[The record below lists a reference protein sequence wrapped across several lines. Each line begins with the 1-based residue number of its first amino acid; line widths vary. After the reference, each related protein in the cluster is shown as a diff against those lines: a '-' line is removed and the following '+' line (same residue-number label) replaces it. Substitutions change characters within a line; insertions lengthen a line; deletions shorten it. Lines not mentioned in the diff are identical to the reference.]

1 MAQSLVGNIKR
12 YKDLA
17 WLLIRYGRSDL
28 AAGVGEESVN
38 PGPDGPEDAEDARDL
53 AKDLEKLGPTFVKV
67 GQLLSTRADLL
78 PPAYLAALSRL
89 QDSVEPFS
97 FAEVEEIV
105 QSELGVRLSKG
116 FLEFEE
122 TPIAAASLGQVH
134 RARLR
139 DGRVVAVKVQRPGI
153 RETILGDLEAFGD
166 LARFLD
172 KHAEFAGR
180 YEFEKM
186 VDEFRHV
193 LLAELDYRQEAR
205 NLRVLGENLRTFDR
219 IVVPEPIDD
228 YTSERVLTMDYVR
241 GSKITAL
248 SPLARIDLDGEGL
261 AEELFQAYLQQ
272 TLVDGFFHAD
282 PHPGNVFVT
291 DDGRIALID
300 LGMTAR
306 FSVSMQEALLK
317 LLLAVAEGHGDQA
330 AERASRIGRQREGFD
345 SAEFRR
351 RVGAVVAASRD
362 ASVEELQVGRVLLE
376 LTRAAGETGLQLPS
390 ELTLLG
396 KTLLNLDQV
405 ARVLAPDFDPN
416 ASVRRNTAVLLRKRL
431 FKSTTPGSLAS
442 AALDTKE
449 FLEKLPSRANR
460 LLDLIA
466 GNQLRLRVD
475 AIDEEMLI
483 EGLHKIANR
492 IALGLVLA
500 SLIVGAALLMQVPT
514 SFRIFGYPGLA
525 MILFLA
531 AAAGG
536 FTLALSIVVSDRKK
550 PRSRSPGAAA

>member
-1 MAQSLVGNIKR
+1 MAQSLAKNIKR

-28 AAGVGEESVN
+28 AGGLGVEAES
-38 PGPDGPEDAEDARDL
+38 PGPDGPKDAEEGRDL
-53 AKDLEKLGPTFVKV
+53 AKDLEKLGPTYVKV

-78 PPAYLAALSRL
+78 PPAYLTALSRL

-97 FAEVEEIV
+97 FAEVERIV
-105 QSELGVRLSKG
+105 QAELGLRLSKG
-116 FLEFEE
+116 FLEFES

-139 DGRVVAVKVQRPGI
+139 DGRTVAVKVQRPGI
-153 RETILGDLEAFGD
+153 RETILEDLEAFSD

-193 LLAELDYRQEAR
+193 LLAELDYRKEAR
-205 NLRVLGENLRTFDR
+205 NLRLLAENLKTFER

-241 GSKITAL
+241 GSKVTSL
-248 SPLARIDLDGEGL
+248 SPLASIDLDGEGL

-272 TLVDGFFHAD
+272 ILVDGFFHAD

-306 FSVSMQEALLK
+306 FSGTMQEDLLK

-330 AERASRIGRQREGFD
+330 ADRATRLGRQREGFD

-351 RVGAVVAASRD
+351 RVGAVVESSRD
-362 ASVEELQVGRVLLE
+362 ASMEQLQIGRVLLD
-376 LTRAAGETGLQLPS
+376 LTRAAGDTGLQLPS

-405 ARVLAPDFDPN
+405 GRVLAPGFDPN

-460 LLDLIA
+460 LLELII
-466 GNQLRLRVD
+466 GNKLRLRVD
-475 AIDEEMLI
+475 TIDEEMLI
-483 EGLHKIANR
+483 QGLHKIANR

-500 SLIVGAALLMQVPT
+500 SLIVGAALLTQVPT

-525 MILFLA
+525 MILFLT

-536 FTLALSIVVSDRKK
+536 IALAVSIVVSDRKK
-550 PRSRSPGAAA
+550 PRSRPGSAGS